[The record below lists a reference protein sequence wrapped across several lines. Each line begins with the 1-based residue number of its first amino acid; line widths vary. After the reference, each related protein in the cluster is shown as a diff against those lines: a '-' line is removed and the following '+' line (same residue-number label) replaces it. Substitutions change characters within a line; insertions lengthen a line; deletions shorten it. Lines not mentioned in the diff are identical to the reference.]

1 MSYSTQK
8 SGAYYVLKRLMDIVG
23 ASILLIILSPLLLTV
38 AILIK
43 LESRGPILYTS
54 KRVGQDYKIF
64 GFIKF
69 RSMRTDADKM
79 LLEVSKINNQYGAST
94 EPRLAAESSHAI
106 KNLISDQGWLSEKEL
121 LYTQKQEKPFIKI
134 VNDPRITRIGTFI
147 RNTSIDE
154 LPQLINVLRGD
165 MSLVGNRPLPL
176 YEAEKLTTDD
186 GIERFVAPAGITGL
200 WQVTKRGKGNMSAEG
215 RQKLDITYARRASLW
230 LDLWILF
237 KTPLAAIQSENV

>member
-1 MSYSTQK
+1 MSYSTQN
-8 SGAYYVLKRLMDIVG
+8 SGAYYVSKRLIDIIG
-23 ASILLIILSPLLLTV
+23 ASVLLIILSPVLLTV

-43 LESRGPILYTS
+43 LESRGPIIYTS
-54 KRVGQDYKIF
+54 KRVGQDYNVF

-79 LLEVSKINNQYGAST
+79 LLEVSKTNNQYCT
-94 EPRLAAESSHAI
+94 ETGVKPLEKVPHTL
-106 KNLISDQGWLSEKEL
+106 KNLVSDEGWFSEMELIS
-121 LYTQKQEKPFIKI
+121 KQEQEQPFIKI
-134 VNDPRITRIGTFI
+134 VNDPRITRVGSFI

-154 LPQLINVLRGD
+154 LPQLFNVLRGD
-165 MSLVGNRPLPL
+165 MSLVGNRPLPV

-186 GIERFVAPAGITGL
+186 AIERFVAPAGITGL

-215 RQKLDITYARRASLW
+215 RQKLDIKYARHASFC

>member
-1 MSYSTQK
+1 MSYSTQN
-8 SGAYYVLKRLMDIVG
+8 SWAYYASKRLIDIIG
-23 ASILLIILSPLLLTV
+23 ASVLLILLSPLLLVV
-38 AILIK
+38 AVLIK
-43 LESRGPILYTS
+43 LESPGPIIYTS
-54 KRVGQDYKIF
+54 KRVGQNYKIF

-79 LLEVSKINNQYGAST
+79 LLEVSKLNNQYASST
-94 EPRLAAESSHAI
+94 ETTPSIKQSDSI
-106 KNLISDQGWLSEKEL
+106 KNLISDEGWQSEMEL
-121 LYTQKQEKPFIKI
+121 LVTQEQEKPFFKI

-154 LPQLINVLRGD
+154 LPQLINVLKGE

-186 GIERFVAPAGITGL
+186 AIERFVAPAGITGL
-200 WQVTKRGKGNMSAEG
+200 WQVTKRGGAAVTAEG
-215 RQKLDITYARRASLW
+215 RQELDITYARRASLC

-237 KTPLAAIQSENV
+237 RTPLAVFQSENV

>member
-8 SGAYYVLKRLMDIVG
+8 SGAYYASKRLMDIVG
-23 ASILLIILSPLLLTV
+23 ASILLLILSPLLLTV

-79 LLEVSKINNQYGAST
+79 LLEVSKMNNQYGAST
-94 EPRLAAESSHAI
+94 EAISIAKSSHAI
-106 KNLISDQGWLSEKEL
+106 KNLISDEGWLSEMEL
-121 LYTQKQEKPFIKI
+121 LSTQKQEKPFIKI

-186 GIERFVAPAGITGL
+186 TIERFVAPAGITGL